1 MAEENIDRGPLGDAA
16 AGPENAAR
24 RSVQPLIVAAIVIA
38 GLYFGRRVFEPLA
51 LAVLFSLMLAPLGRW
66 LGHRVGRVPAVLLSV
81 LAASVL
87 MLGVLAAV
95 AEQAIGLLENLPR
108 YEENIAVKIRSL
120 GNGAGANMLDR
131 ANQVFQDLLG
141 QLSDAA
147 GYSAPAVSGGVPGEA
162 DAPLPVVI
170 RPRTP
175 GPLDF
180 LQGRCRAAA
189 VPDRAYRAGDFP
201 GRADPAEPRGSAGPV
216 ITARRRPRSA
226 PHDRR
231 DERSRRADQPLS
243 ADAARRRV
251 VFWHPVRDR
260 AGGDRHPECAAL
272 GRARGGVPVRPVY
285 RRAADGG
292 VSDRAGN
299 RGRSR
304 MGSAVVDRPAVCRSS
319 RSSRT

>member
-1 MAEENIDRGPLGDAA
+1 MAEESIDRAPLGDAA

-38 GLYFGRRVFEPLA
+38 GLYFGRPVFEPLA
-51 LAVLFSLMLAPLGRW
+51 LAVLFSLMLAPLVRW

-147 GYSAPAVSGGVPGEA
+147 GYSAPAAPGGVPGEA

-180 LQGRCRAAA
+180 LQA
-189 VPDRAYRAGDFP
+189 VVGPLLFP
-201 GRADPAEPRGSAGPV
+201 
-216 ITARRRPRSA
+216 I
-226 PHDRR
+226 
-231 DERSRRADQPLS
+231 
-243 ADAARRRV
+243 
-251 VFWHPVRDR
+251 
-260 AGGDRHPECAAL
+260 
-272 GRARGGVPVRPVY
+272 VRP
-285 RRAADGG
+285 GW
-292 VSDRAGN
+292 
-299 RGRSR
+299 
-304 MGSAVVDRPAVCRSS
+304 
-319 RSSRT
+319 